1 MKLLNNTLLLLAVL
15 AAGTQGALAQ
25 GGGDASSRNSGLA
38 LPRNTATV
46 GPELGQKHYRRGNTC
61 SGLERYDDAIKESR
75 LSLTADPN
83 FPDSYRNLA
92 NIYYFQERYDET
104 IEMLQRYIEK
114 NPATDASLTAS
125 LNTLGE
131 LLRKADRLDEALPID
146 LRAIPQ
152 DPDNTSQVFVM
163 GNTYFNAG
171 RIEDAIAIYKKA
183 LEVNPGEAFFHR
195 TLGRMYED
203 ANQLE
208 EALSEYRAASELDPG
223 STFYKDLVSS
233 LEQRLGN

>member
-25 GGGDASSRNSGLA
+25 SGSDTISRNSGLN

-46 GPELGQKHYRRGNTC
+46 DPELGQKHYRRGNTY
-61 SGLERYDDAIKESR
+61 SNLERYDEAIEEYR
-75 LSLTADPN
+75 LAVTADPN

-104 IEMLQRYIEK
+104 ILMLQRYIEL
-114 NPATDASLTAS
+114 NPTADASLTAS

-131 LLRKADRLDEALPID
+131 LLRNAKRLDEALPID
-146 LRAIPQ
+146 LRAIAQ

-163 GNTYFNAG
+163 ANTYFNAG
-171 RIEDAIAIYKKA
+171 RTVDAIAIYKKA
-183 LEVNPGEAFFHR
+183 LEIKPDEAFFHR

-203 ANQLE
+203 NGQLE
-208 EALSEYRAASELDPG
+208 EALVEYRAASELDPG
-223 STFYKDLVSS
+223 SQFYKDLVSS
-233 LEQRLGN
+233 TEQRLGN